1 MLVLSCKG
9 DIFPL
14 GFEHE
19 VTFVVGVVAV
29 SFALVYLNYP
39 VAYLVQKISVVSD
52 HHKRTFV
59 VVQVFLQILCHVVV
73 QVVCRLVKYQYVT
86 A

>member
-39 VAYLVQKISVVSD
+39 VAYLVQKYLSW
-52 HHKRTFV
+52 
-59 VVQVFLQILCHVVV
+59 
-73 QVVCRLVKYQYVT
+73 VT
-86 A
+86 MTNAPL